1 MEEIKTIV
9 KSETETDK
17 IKVKNLKKML
27 GLIEE
32 EREEEELE
40 MKELFS
46 DCTRKQEV
54 ITID

>member
-1 MEEIKTIV
+1 
-9 KSETETDK
+9 
-17 IKVKNLKKML
+17 ML

-54 ITID
+54 ITIDWI